1 MVQWLGIHLPMQGT
15 QTGSIPGPGG
25 SHMLLG
31 NLADVPQLLSLCSPT
46 RETTTARSP
55 HTTTRESLHAAT
67 KTQHKQKQVNTINFL
82 IKKMKVELHTEQT
95 F

>member
-1 MVQWLGIHLPMQGT
+1 MVQWLGIHLQMQGT

-25 SHMLLG
+25 SRMLLG
-31 NLADVPQLLSLCSPT
+31 NLADVPQLLSPFSPT
-46 RETTTARSP
+46 RETTPARSP
-55 HTTTRESLHAAT
+55 RTTTRESPHAAT
-67 KTQHKQKQVNTINFL
+67 KTQQKQVNNKNFL